1 MSGPFTTKRNLDQ
14 AVAASGDA
22 QRGLVTFVRALARLA
37 ARADAVSETHNLHLL
52 DDGARVH
59 ALSAVKQERPDG
71 IP

>member
-1 MSGPFTTKRNLDQ
+1 MSGPFTTNRNLDQ
-14 AVAASGDA
+14 AVASSGDG

-52 DDGARVH
+52 DDGAQAHHR
-59 ALSAVKQERPDG
+59 SAVKQEPPDG